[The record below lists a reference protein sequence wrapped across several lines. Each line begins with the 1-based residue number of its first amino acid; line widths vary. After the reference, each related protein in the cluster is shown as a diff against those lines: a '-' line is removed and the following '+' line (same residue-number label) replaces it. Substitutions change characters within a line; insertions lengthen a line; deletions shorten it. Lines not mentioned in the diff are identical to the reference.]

1 MGLENVIKKFVT
13 EPFVWVCLAMVGVVL
28 MGPAVANLARKAV
41 GLGRDRGNVAEHSV
55 SINQVLPVSPAR
67 QSSDQMASSAQSAVR
82 QDPVEFRSLP
92 SAPREKSQETRELYG
107 STNDSSQ
114 TAIDSRT
121 TLRRDQQELLD
132 TIEKSEDIDS
142 TLMPDAPY
150 QDSAMDKPTVQQPI
164 EKMQGVDFFDVD
176 KMVADVKPET
186 NSNLSAHDFPS
197 GSGTKN
203 LQPADDSVAADTRA
217 AINRFNERESDSV
230 NSSRK
235 DVDLPEAVA
244 AEVASE
250 ANSIREDL
258 LPEADTSP
266 LSKEAMLEP
275 SGESRIADA
284 TSAAA
289 PESSVDTPQSDAA
302 DNNFAQAAEPERDGL
317 TGDQTGMSDEES
329 VFSPWDEPLEFQP
342 KPDKNNAAKDF
353 ATEMNQTPPRDSI
366 PSIAP
371 ESGGTWWDAMIAQQF
386 WPERQAQFASI
397 DSVVFM
403 ALQNSAQIQI
413 LNDRPHIEETFV
425 QQREADFDWSAF
437 VDASWNSINEPVRSE
452 LQTGSRAGRFEQ
464 DELSVSS
471 GLQKRLGRGGELR
484 VGSSIGTLDNNS
496 IFLAPPDQGTA
507 TFSLDYR
514 QPLLRGRGR
523 EISQSQIVLAQLN
536 VETSKH
542 AVKQQM
548 QEYLVDV
555 VTAYWDLYRAR
566 GVLSQRHRN
575 HMRATEIVGRLSAGS
590 SGAAQVQLQRA
601 QATAGARHSE
611 VIDAEY
617 MVADA
622 QERLMNLTHGGNLI
636 KSNEIEIIPTDAT
649 PHSYLPHDL
658 GYITQLAVQ
667 NRAEVKE
674 VLAQIKAAS
683 VRQVIALD
691 GLKPRLDA
699 IISSYVAGVRGSRD
713 VGNAITDQFSAGD
726 PSYAVGMSFEIPI
739 GRRSAN
745 AGTRRE
751 AIRRRVL
758 ENKLR
763 KTLGDVSVSARTAFR
778 DVYRLIAITDN
789 NRQVVVQSANALN
802 SIQRDI
808 GWLQKEDPSVALFVN
823 DLLMSQDRLAEAEQ
837 NLLDSQAQLA
847 IAYVRLK
854 RATGELLRDSAGTV
868 ESQSCSTCG
877 CGEPE
882 CDCSNVSQAT
892 WHEPIEQIN
901 NVIEH
906 GVENGKE
913 FIHDVR
919 ERIQPSLSREPKT
932 NTFDVPLEQPTTRP
946 GVSPLPVDAD
956 TAGEIFHAPIRYPL
970 STQRPS
976 DWGPSRY

>member
-13 EPFVWVCLAMVGVVL
+13 EPFIWVCLAMVGVVL
-28 MGPAVANLARKAV
+28 MGPTAANLARKVV
-41 GLGRDRGNVAEHSV
+41 GGDRNRGNVDEYSE
-55 SINQVLPVSPAR
+55 SINQAFSVSPGI
-67 QSSDQMASSAQSAVR
+67 QSSDQVAGSANSANR
-82 QDPVEFRSLP
+82 QNPVEFRSLP
-92 SAPREKSQETRELYG
+92 RESQDNSLAPHEFYG
-107 STNDSSQ
+107 SASERSL
-114 TAIDSRT
+114 TAVDSRT
-121 TLRRDQQELLD
+121 TPSRHQHELLD
-132 TIEKSEDIDS
+132 AMEEAKDVGSSSRAND
-142 TLMPDAPY
+142 LH
-150 QDSAMDKPTVQQPI
+150 QDLADNPSVQQSI
-164 EKMQGVDFFDVD
+164 DESSGEGSFDVD
-176 KMVADVKPET
+176 EMVADVKQEINSDSSVHEFPIGRGTNNSET
-186 NSNLSAHDFPS
+186 
-197 GSGTKN
+197 
-203 LQPADDSVAADTRA
+203 ADDVTAGNTQILGEPELDPASTSSKDLDPM
-217 AINRFNERESDSV
+217 ESGET
-230 NSSRK
+230 K
-235 DVDLPEAVA
+235 EIAG
-244 AEVASE
+244 E

-258 LPEADTSP
+258 LPEADSSP
-266 LSKEAMLEP
+266 PQEEDLVEP
-275 SGESRIADA
+275 GAWSQIAES
-284 TSAAA
+284 TGTAA
-289 PESSVDTPQSDAA
+289 PEISTSTPPTDVA
-302 DNNFAQAAEPERDGL
+302 DKNWTQGTQPERDKP
-317 TGDQTGMSDEES
+317 TGEQTATDDESS

-342 KPDKNNAAKDF
+342 TPDKRNAVKDF
-353 ATEMNQTPPRDSI
+353 ATEAPERDLI

-371 ESGGTWWDAMIAQQF
+371 ESGSTWWDAMIAQQF

-413 LNDRPHIEETFV
+413 LNDHPHIEETFV

-452 LQTGSRAGRFEQ
+452 LQTGSRTGRFEQ
-464 DELSVSS
+464 DELSVRS

-523 EISQSQIVLAQLN
+523 EVSQSQIVLAQLN

-542 AVKQQM
+542 SVKRQM

-575 HMRATEIVGRLSAGS
+575 YTRATEIVGRLSAGLS
-590 SGAAQVQLQRA
+590 SVAQVQLQRA

-617 MVADA
+617 IVADA
-622 QERLMNLTHGGNLI
+622 QERLMNLTHGDNLI
-636 KSNEIEIIPTDAT
+636 NSNEFEIIPTDAT

-658 GYITQLAVQ
+658 AYMTQLAVQ

-674 VLAQIKAAS
+674 VLAEIKAAS

-691 GLKPRLDA
+691 SLKPRLDA
-699 IISSYVAGVRGSRD
+699 IISSYVAGVRGSKD
-713 VGNAITDQFSAGD
+713 VGNAIVDQFSAGD

-763 KTLGDVSVSARTAFR
+763 KTLGDVSMSARTAFR
-778 DVYRLIAITDN
+778 DVYRLISITDN

-808 GWLQKEDPSVALFVN
+808 GWLQKEDPSAALFLN

-854 RATGELLRDSAGTV
+854 RATGELLRDNAGTI
-868 ESQSCSTCG
+868 ESGSCSSCSCG
-877 CGEPE
+877 GPQ

-892 WHEPIEQIN
+892 WHAPVERIN
-901 NVIEH
+901 SIIGNGI
-906 GVENGKE
+906 ENGKE
-913 FIHDVR
+913 FIR
-919 ERIQPSLSREPKT
+919 ENIHPSSLRPPEID
-932 NTFDVPLEQPTTRP
+932 TFDVPLEQPTTRP
-946 GVSPLPVDAD
+946 GVSPLPLDAD
-956 TAGEIFHAPIRYPL
+956 TAGEIFSAPPRYPL
-970 STQRPS
+970 STQRTS
-976 DWGPSRY
+976 DWAPPRF